1 MYLHR
6 VHENE
11 EITRLG
17 RRNRGGKKMK
27 SDSIKTG
34 SEIKLELDDFQ
45 TATVNWRRCL
55 DERWFRCSDLEKQLR
70 EIKDKL
76 QSGEAVVASDMIRE
90 LMDACKEAGGK

>member
-1 MYLHR
+1 MKTKKLLALAD
-6 VHENE
+6 
-11 EITRLG
+11 EIE
-17 RRNRGGKKMK
+17 GKKMK